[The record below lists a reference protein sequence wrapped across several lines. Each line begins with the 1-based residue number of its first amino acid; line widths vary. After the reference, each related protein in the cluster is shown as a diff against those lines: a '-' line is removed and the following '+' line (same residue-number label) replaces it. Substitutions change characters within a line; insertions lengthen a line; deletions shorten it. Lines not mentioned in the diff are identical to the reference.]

1 MTDTDTDIPLFEN
14 VVGCENGVRQELP
27 TAGEE
32 VTVDKSD
39 WIPNGSTT
47 IDEVQGDFESAV
59 ILKDDEAVETSIQ
72 EVGDKPTMPLY
83 SNGSAGS
90 KESKVKNSA
99 EHKSEKPQKAPGKLK
114 NGKPSS
120 TGHTVGSG
128 LKKGNDGKHG
138 LSSSV
143 ISNGTITS
151 EPLSKQPTALSAKSK
166 SFNERKA
173 IERNPKPAPSIA
185 KANHSKQ
192 TDKTSS
198 PSDAQPEGLEEKPKV
213 KPLKTDPPNKAEVPA
228 ESSVPTAADAKSHR
242 VGALPRYG
250 FSFKCDERA
259 EKRKEFYSKLE
270 EKIHAKEMEQNN
282 LQAKSKETREAEI
295 KMFRKTL
302 SFKAT
307 PMPSFYQEPPPPK
320 VELKKIPPTRPK
332 SPKLGRKKGSP
343 SREENNDNST
353 RPSRLSLDEKGP
365 RDSPAKGLSLVNAK
379 RTQRKSLP
387 KLPSQNTNLT
397 SETKKSF
404 NSKTSLSKEAIDV
417 ASPPITEA
425 ASHQNSTF
433 KETNETGTDV
443 QKQEATIVEPKEND
457 ESCFDGQGQ
466 RTVVQESIAV
476 DH

>member
-1 MTDTDTDIPLFEN
+1 MTDTDTNIPLFEN
-14 VVGCENGVRQELP
+14 VVGCENGVQQELP

-32 VTVDKSD
+32 VIVDKSD
-39 WIPNGSTT
+39 WIPNGSTA
-47 IDEVQGDFESAV
+47 IEEVQGNFESAL

-120 TGHTVGSG
+120 IGHTVVSG

-151 EPLSKQPTALSAKSK
+151 ESLSKQPTALSAKSK

-173 IERNPKPAPSIA
+173 TERNPKQASSIV
-185 KANHSKQ
+185 KANHSK

-198 PSDAQPEGLEEKPKV
+198 PSDAQPEDLEEKPKV
-213 KPLKTDPPNKAEVPA
+213 KPLKKDPPNKAEVPA
-228 ESSVPTAADAKSHR
+228 ESSVSPTAADAKSNR
-242 VGALPRYG
+242 VGALPRYS
-250 FSFKCDERA
+250 FSFKCNERA

-282 LQAKSKETREAEI
+282 LQAKTKETQEAEI

-302 SFKAT
+302 AFKAT

-320 VELKKIPPTRPK
+320 VELKKIPPTRAK

-343 SREENNDNST
+343 SREENNDNNV

-397 SETKKSF
+397 SETKKSS
-404 NSKTSLSKEAIDV
+404 NSKTSLSREAIDV
-417 ASPPITEA
+417 ASPPTTEA

-443 QKQEATIVEPKEND
+443 QKQEATIVEPKAND

-466 RTVVQESIAV
+466 MTMVQESIVV